1 LKYVDPTTGQN
12 QTCTNPCPLSTDSSI
27 LYQDFLFDGPV
38 AITGVQIKLASFTG
52 DGPGLHILQLL
63 SSGAFASSITDNNV
77 QSCFAPNPSNSTQTG
92 QWTAKVAKTDIAG
105 TVQTVLVSTVAVGT
119 PAASG
124 PVFTWIPYV
133 SAAGNYDINLLVPGC
148 ANLQDC
154 ALRTSVKVTVFPGEG
169 LAPFITTVSQQNQ
182 NDATTLLYSGPILPS
197 SPNFVTTITM
207 SLADAPTGT
216 GQNGQYEIVADRVQL
231 VLTSATATSG
241 STNSSSS
248 TAGLARGFGFLEWPR
263 TSTSSIDGRKF
274 FPNTTLTS
282 LDTLGFDVLSGIGGI
297 TALTSP
303 SLSLNTA
310 AHHPSGIFVGGSFSL
325 TSGSASGSSNIVA
338 FKNGVLAAMANGGL
352 NGEVTSMVLNGDQL
366 FVGGAFKDT
375 TSGSTQGKLSGIA
388 LYDVQQNTWSALGA
402 GVNGVVASIN
412 LLNGQIQIAGNFTK
426 LLSTSSDSGSD
437 AAGFGTWDIKTG
449 SWVNSG
455 GFVAGKMTFVG
466 NGTSSQLIAGS
477 VAASQKFGATGLVM
491 LKNGDQNGPQIAPLS
506 IGLSGSSSPSTSTSL
521 RRRSALPSPSA
532 WISHMKFSHIF
543 TRQSTTTPPAPL
555 SAPLPASAPAVLVGT
570 FWTNSTTSKEV
581 VILGGN
587 FTFIGTGSSSVSE
600 GVAIYDSESSTIHG
614 LVGPQVNGTVRA
626 LYVDNNSLYVGGE
639 FTIAGASVN
648 GLALYDLSKNEWD
661 LDGLQS
667 LQPSSGSTVVVRSIS
682 TSTSKPTTLIV
693 AGSFAQAGSLRC
705 QGICSFDTSSK
716 QWNALG
722 NGIQGEVAHV
732 VYGGVCVTALSFI
745 ICKLICFFLL
755 LRMTKLLLLLPG
767 PLRSL
772 ITLLPTLPNSVSKM
786 LHGRL
791 WDLVQTF
798 QDPYLPLR

>member
-1 LKYVDPTTGQN
+1 MKYVDPTTNQN

-27 LYQDFLFDGPV
+27 LYQDFLFDGPL
-38 AITGVQIKLASFTG
+38 AITGVQIKLTSFTG

-63 SSGAFASSITDNNV
+63 SSGAFASSIIDNNV
-77 QSCFAPNPSNSTQTG
+77 QSCFAPNPSNTTQTG
-92 QWTAKVAKTDIAG
+92 QWIAKVAKTDIPG

-154 ALRTSVKVTVFPGEG
+154 ASRTSVKVTVFPGEG
-169 LAPFITTVSQQNQ
+169 LAPFITTVSQENQ
-182 NDATTLLYSGPILPS
+182 NDVTTLLYSGPILPS
-197 SPNFVTTITM
+197 SPNFVATITM

-231 VLTSATATSG
+231 VLTSAIATSG
-241 STNSSSS
+241 STNGSSS

-274 FPNTTLTS
+274 FPNTTLTAS
-282 LDTLGFDVLSGIGGI
+282 DNLAFDILSGLGGV

-303 SLSLNTA
+303 SLGLNTA
-310 AHHPSGIFVGGSFSL
+310 VHHPSGIFVGGSFSL

-338 FKNGVLAAMANGGL
+338 FKNGALAAMANGGL
-352 NGEVTSMVLNGDQL
+352 NGGVTSMVLNGNQL

-388 LYDVQQNTWSALGA
+388 LYDIQQNTWSALGG
-402 GVNGVVASIN
+402 GVNGVVTSIG
-412 LLNGQIQIAGNFTK
+412 LLSGQIQIAGNFTK
-426 LLSTSSDSGSD
+426 LFSTSSDSGFD
-437 AAGFGTWDIKTG
+437 VAGFGTWDIKTR

-455 GFVAGKMTFVG
+455 GFVVGKMTFVG
-466 NGTSSQLIAGS
+466 NGTSSQFIAGN
-477 VAASQKFGATGLVM
+477 VAASKKFGATGLVM
-491 LKNGDQNGPQIAPLS
+491 LKNGDEDGPQIAPLS
-506 IGLSGSSSPSTSTSL
+506 IGLSGSVSPSTSTSL
-521 RRRSALPSPSA
+521 RRRSTLPSPSA
-532 WISHMKFSHIF
+532 WISHMKFSRIF
-543 TRQSTTTPPAPL
+543 ARQSTTSQQTL
-555 SAPLPASAPAVLVGT
+555 SAPLPAPAPAVLVGT
-570 FWTNSTTSKEV
+570 FWTNNTSSKEV
-581 VILGGN
+581 AILGGN
-587 FTFIGTGSSSVSE
+587 FTFTGTDASVSE
-600 GVAIYDSESSTIHG
+600 GVAIYDLDSSTIHG

-626 LYVDNNSLYVGGE
+626 LYVDDNSLYVGGE

-648 GLALYDLSKNEWD
+648 GLALYDLSKNQWD
-661 LDGLQS
+661 LNGLQS

-682 TSTSKPTTLIV
+682 KSTSKPTTLIV

-732 VYGGVCVTALSFI
+732 VYAGVCAATLPFI
-745 ICKLICFFLL
+745 ICKLNVFCLA
-755 LRMTKLLLLLPG
+755 
-767 PLRSL
+767 
-772 ITLLPTLPNSVSKM
+772 
-786 LHGRL
+786 
-791 WDLVQTF
+791 
-798 QDPYLPLR
+798 

>member
-1 LKYVDPTTGQN
+1 MKYVDPTTGQN
-12 QTCTNPCPLSTDSSI
+12 QTCSNPCPLSTDSSI

-38 AITGVQIKLASFTG
+38 DITGVQIKLASFTG

-77 QSCFAPNPSNSTQTG
+77 QSCFAPNPSNTTQTG
-92 QWTAKVAKTDIAG
+92 QWIAKVAKTDIAG

-169 LAPFITTVSQQNQ
+169 LAPFITTVSQQTQ
-182 NDATTLLYSGPILPS
+182 NDVTTLLYSGPILPS
-197 SPNFVTTITM
+197 SPNFVTTVTM

-216 GQNGQYEIVADRVQL
+216 GENGQYEIVADRVQL
-231 VLTSATATSG
+231 VLTSATATSN

-248 TAGLARGFGFLEWPR
+248 TVGLARGFGFLEWPR
-263 TSTSSIDGRKF
+263 SSTSSIDGRKF

-338 FKNGVLAAMANGGL
+338 FKSGALAAMADGGL
-352 NGEVTSMVLNGDQL
+352 NGEVTSMVLYGDQL

-388 LYDVQQNTWSALGA
+388 LYNVQQNTWSALGA

-412 LLNGQIQIAGNFTK
+412 LLNGQIQVAGNFTK
-426 LLSTSSDSGSD
+426 LLSSSDSGSD

-455 GFVAGKMTFVG
+455 GFVVGKMTFVG
-466 NGTSSQLIAGS
+466 NGTSSQLIAGN

-491 LKNGDQNGPQIAPLS
+491 LKNGDDGPQIAPLS
-506 IGLSGSSSPSTSTSL
+506 IGLSGSVPSTSTPL
-521 RRRSALPSPSA
+521 RRRSTLPSPSA

-543 TRQSTTTPPAPL
+543 ARQSTTGQQAPL

-570 FWTNSTTSKEV
+570 FWTNNTSSKEV
-581 VILGGN
+581 VIVGGN
-587 FTFIGTGSSSVSE
+587 FTFTGTGSSSVSE
-600 GVAIYDSESSTIHG
+600 GVAIYDPDSSTIHG
-614 LVGPQVNGTVRA
+614 LVGPQINGTVRA
-626 LYVDNNSLYVGGE
+626 LYVDDNSLYVGGE

-661 LDGLQS
+661 LEGLQS

-705 QGICSFDTSSK
+705 QGICRFDTSSK
-716 QWNALG
+716 QWNTLG

-732 VYGGVCVTALSFI
+732 VYGGVCVTTLSFI
-745 ICKLICFFLL
+745 ICNLICFFF
-755 LRMTKLLLLLPG
+755 
-767 PLRSL
+767 
-772 ITLLPTLPNSVSKM
+772 VA
-786 LHGRL
+786 
-791 WDLVQTF
+791 
-798 QDPYLPLR
+798 

>member
-12 QTCTNPCPLSTDSSI
+12 QTCSNPCPLSTDSSI

-38 AITGVQIKLASFTG
+38 DITGIQIKLASFTG

-77 QSCFAPNPSNSTQTG
+77 QSCFAPNPSNTTQTG
-92 QWTAKVAKTDIAG
+92 QWIAKVAKTDIAG

-169 LAPFITTVSQQNQ
+169 LAPFITTVSQQTQ
-182 NDATTLLYSGPILPS
+182 NDVTTLLYSGPILPS
-197 SPNFVTTITM
+197 SPNFVTTVTM

-216 GQNGQYEIVADRVQL
+216 GENGQYEIVADRVQL
-231 VLTSATATSG
+231 VLTSATATSN

-248 TAGLARGFGFLEWPR
+248 TVGLARGFGFLEWPR

-338 FKNGVLAAMANGGL
+338 FKSGALAAMADGGL
-352 NGEVTSMVLNGDQL
+352 NGEVTSMVLYGDQL

-388 LYDVQQNTWSALGA
+388 LYNVQQNTWSALGA

-412 LLNGQIQIAGNFTK
+412 LLNGQIQVAGNFTK
-426 LLSTSSDSGSD
+426 LLSSSDSGSD

-455 GFVAGKMTFVG
+455 GFVVGKMTFVG
-466 NGTSSQLIAGS
+466 NGTSSQLIAGN

-491 LKNGDQNGPQIAPLS
+491 LKNGDDGPQIAPLS
-506 IGLSGSSSPSTSTSL
+506 IGLSGSVPSTSTPL
-521 RRRSALPSPSA
+521 RRRSTLPSPSA

-543 TRQSTTTPPAPL
+543 ARQSTTGQQAPL

-570 FWTNSTTSKEV
+570 FWTNNTSSKEV
-581 VILGGN
+581 VIVGGN
-587 FTFIGTGSSSVSE
+587 FTFTGTGSSSVSE
-600 GVAIYDSESSTIHG
+600 GVAIYDPDSSTIHG
-614 LVGPQVNGTVRA
+614 LVGPQINGTVRA
-626 LYVDNNSLYVGGE
+626 LYVDDNSLYVGGE

-661 LDGLQS
+661 LEGLQS

-705 QGICSFDTSSK
+705 QGICGFDTSSK
-716 QWNALG
+716 QWNPLG

-732 VYGGVCVTALSFI
+732 VYGGVCVTILSFI
-745 ICKLICFFLL
+745 ICNLICFFF
-755 LRMTKLLLLLPG
+755 
-767 PLRSL
+767 
-772 ITLLPTLPNSVSKM
+772 VA
-786 LHGRL
+786 
-791 WDLVQTF
+791 
-798 QDPYLPLR
+798 

>member
-1 LKYVDPTTGQN
+1 MKYVDPTTGQN
-12 QTCTNPCPLSTDSSI
+12 QTCSNPCPLSTDSSI

-38 AITGVQIKLASFTG
+38 DITGIQIKLASFTG

-77 QSCFAPNPSNSTQTG
+77 QSCFAPNPSNTTQTG
-92 QWTAKVAKTDIAG
+92 QWIAKVAKTDIAG

-169 LAPFITTVSQQNQ
+169 LAPFITTVSQQTQ
-182 NDATTLLYSGPILPS
+182 NDVTTLLYSGPILPS
-197 SPNFVTTITM
+197 SPNFVTTVTM

-216 GQNGQYEIVADRVQL
+216 GENGQYEIVADRVQL
-231 VLTSATATSG
+231 VLTSATATSN

-248 TAGLARGFGFLEWPR
+248 TVGLARGFGFLEWPR

-338 FKNGVLAAMANGGL
+338 FKSGALAAMADGGL
-352 NGEVTSMVLNGDQL
+352 NGEVTSMVLYGDQL

-388 LYDVQQNTWSALGA
+388 LYNVQQNTWSALGA

-412 LLNGQIQIAGNFTK
+412 LLNGQIQVAGNFTK
-426 LLSTSSDSGSD
+426 LLSSSDSESD

-455 GFVAGKMTFVG
+455 GFVVGKMTFVG
-466 NGTSSQLIAGS
+466 NGTSSQLIAGN

-491 LKNGDQNGPQIAPLS
+491 LKNGDDGPQIAPLS
-506 IGLSGSSSPSTSTSL
+506 IGLSGSVPSTSTPL
-521 RRRSALPSPSA
+521 RRRSTLPSPSA

-543 TRQSTTTPPAPL
+543 ARQSTTGQQAPL

-570 FWTNSTTSKEV
+570 FWTNNTSSKEV
-581 VILGGN
+581 VIVGGN
-587 FTFIGTGSSSVSE
+587 FTFTGTGSSSVSE
-600 GVAIYDSESSTIHG
+600 GVAIYDPDSSTIHG
-614 LVGPQVNGTVRA
+614 LVGPQINGTVRA
-626 LYVDNNSLYVGGE
+626 LYVDDNSLYVGGE

-661 LDGLQS
+661 LEGLQS

-705 QGICSFDTSSK
+705 QGICGFDTSSK
-716 QWNALG
+716 QWNPLG

-732 VYGGVCVTALSFI
+732 VYGGVCVTILSFI
-745 ICKLICFFLL
+745 ICNLICFFF
-755 LRMTKLLLLLPG
+755 
-767 PLRSL
+767 
-772 ITLLPTLPNSVSKM
+772 VA
-786 LHGRL
+786 
-791 WDLVQTF
+791 
-798 QDPYLPLR
+798 

>member
-1 LKYVDPTTGQN
+1 MKYVDPTTGQN
-12 QTCTNPCPLSTDSSI
+12 QTCSNPCPLSTDSSI

-38 AITGVQIKLASFTG
+38 DITGIQIKLASFTG

-77 QSCFAPNPSNSTQTG
+77 QSCFAPNPSNTTQTG
-92 QWTAKVAKTDIAG
+92 QWIAKVAKTDIAG

-169 LAPFITTVSQQNQ
+169 LAPFITTVSQQTQ
-182 NDATTLLYSGPILPS
+182 NDVTTLLYSGPILPS
-197 SPNFVTTITM
+197 SPNFVTTVTM

-216 GQNGQYEIVADRVQL
+216 GENGQYEIVADRVQL
-231 VLTSATATSG
+231 VLTSATATSN

-248 TAGLARGFGFLEWPR
+248 TVGLARGFGFLEWPR

-338 FKNGVLAAMANGGL
+338 FKSGALAAMADGGL
-352 NGEVTSMVLNGDQL
+352 NGEVTSMVLYGDQL

-388 LYDVQQNTWSALGA
+388 LYNVQQNTWSALGA

-412 LLNGQIQIAGNFTK
+412 LLNGQIQVAGNFTK
-426 LLSTSSDSGSD
+426 LLSSSDSGSD

-455 GFVAGKMTFVG
+455 GFVVGKMTFVG
-466 NGTSSQLIAGS
+466 NGTSSQLIAGN

-491 LKNGDQNGPQIAPLS
+491 LKNGDDGPQIAPLS
-506 IGLSGSSSPSTSTSL
+506 IGLSGSVPSTSTPL
-521 RRRSALPSPSA
+521 RRRSTLPSPSA

-543 TRQSTTTPPAPL
+543 ARQSTTGQQAPL

-570 FWTNSTTSKEV
+570 FWTNNTSSKEV
-581 VILGGN
+581 VIVGGN
-587 FTFIGTGSSSVSE
+587 FTFTGTGSSSVSE
-600 GVAIYDSESSTIHG
+600 GVAIYDPDSSTIHG
-614 LVGPQVNGTVRA
+614 LVGPQINGTVRA
-626 LYVDNNSLYVGGE
+626 LYVDDNSLYVGGE

-661 LDGLQS
+661 LEGLQS

-705 QGICSFDTSSK
+705 QGICGFDTSSK
-716 QWNALG
+716 QWNPLG

-732 VYGGVCVTALSFI
+732 VYGGVCVTILSFI
-745 ICKLICFFLL
+745 ICNLICFFF
-755 LRMTKLLLLLPG
+755 
-767 PLRSL
+767 
-772 ITLLPTLPNSVSKM
+772 VA
-786 LHGRL
+786 
-791 WDLVQTF
+791 
-798 QDPYLPLR
+798 

>member
-1 LKYVDPTTGQN
+1 M
-12 QTCTNPCPLSTDSSI
+12 
-27 LYQDFLFDGPV
+27 
-38 AITGVQIKLASFTG
+38 QIKLASFTG

-63 SSGAFASSITDNNV
+63 SSGAFASSIADNNV
-77 QSCFAPNPSNSTQTG
+77 QSCFAPNPSNTTQTG
-92 QWTAKVAKTDIAG
+92 QWIAKVAKTDIPG

-119 PAASG
+119 PASSG

-154 ALRTSVKVTVFPGEG
+154 ALRTSVKVTVFPGQG

-182 NDATTLLYSGPILPS
+182 NDVTTLLYSGPILPS

-241 STNSSSS
+241 STNGSSN

-282 LDTLGFDVLSGIGGI
+282 LDSLAFNVLAGLGGV

-303 SLSLNTA
+303 SLGLNTA

-338 FKNGVLAAMANGGL
+338 FKNGALAAMAGGGL

-402 GVNGVVASIN
+402 GVNGVVASIG

-455 GFVAGKMTFVG
+455 GFVVGKMTFVG
-466 NGTSSQLIAGS
+466 NGTSSQLIAGN
-477 VAASQKFGATGLVM
+477 VAASQRFGATGMVM
-491 LKNGDQNGPQIAPLS
+491 LKNGDKDGPQIAPLS
-506 IGLSGSSSPSTSTSL
+506 VGLSGSVSPSTSTPL
-521 RRRSALPSPSA
+521 RRRSPLPSPSG

-543 TRQSTTTPPAPL
+543 ARQSTTSQQIPL

-570 FWTNSTTSKEV
+570 FWTNSTSSKEV

-587 FTFIGTGSSSVSE
+587 FTFTGTGSSSVLE
-600 GVAIYDSESSTIHG
+600 GVAIYDPDSSTIHG
-614 LVGPQVNGTVRA
+614 LVGPQINGTVRA
-626 LYVDNNSLYVGGE
+626 LYVDDNSLYVGGE
-639 FTIAGASVN
+639 FTIAGASVD

-661 LDGLQS
+661 FNGLQS
-667 LQPSSGSTVVVRSIS
+667 LQASSGSTVVVRSIS
-682 TSTSKPTTLIV
+682 KSTSKPTTLIV

-732 VYGGVCVTALSFI
+732 VYAGVCVPTLSFI

-755 LRMTKLLLLLPG
+755 PRMTKLLLLLPD

-772 ITLLPTLPNSVSKM
+772 TTLPPTLPSSVSKM

>member
-12 QTCTNPCPLSTDSSI
+12 QTCSNPCPLSTDSSI

-38 AITGVQIKLASFTG
+38 DITGVQIKLASFTG

-77 QSCFAPNPSNSTQTG
+77 QSCFAPNPSNTTQTG
-92 QWTAKVAKTDIAG
+92 QWIAKVAKTDIAG

-169 LAPFITTVSQQNQ
+169 LAPFITTVSQQTQ
-182 NDATTLLYSGPILPS
+182 NDVTTLLYSGPILPS
-197 SPNFVTTITM
+197 SPNFVTTVTM

-216 GQNGQYEIVADRVQL
+216 GENGQYEIVADRVQL
-231 VLTSATATSG
+231 VLTSATATSN

-248 TAGLARGFGFLEWPR
+248 TVGLARGFGFLEWPR
-263 TSTSSIDGRKF
+263 SSTSSIDGRKF

-303 SLSLNTA
+303 LLSLNTA

-338 FKNGVLAAMANGGL
+338 FKSGALAAMADGGL
-352 NGEVTSMVLNGDQL
+352 NGEVTSMVLYGDQL

-388 LYDVQQNTWSALGA
+388 LYNVQQNTWSALGA

-412 LLNGQIQIAGNFTK
+412 LLNGQIQVAGNFTK
-426 LLSTSSDSGSD
+426 LLSSSDSGSD

-455 GFVAGKMTFVG
+455 GFVVGKMTFVG
-466 NGTSSQLIAGS
+466 NGTSSQLIAGN

-491 LKNGDQNGPQIAPLS
+491 LKNGDDGPQIAPLS
-506 IGLSGSSSPSTSTSL
+506 IGLSGSVPSTSTPL
-521 RRRSALPSPSA
+521 RRRSTLPSPSA

-543 TRQSTTTPPAPL
+543 ARQSTTGQQAPL

-570 FWTNSTTSKEV
+570 FWTNNTSSKEV
-581 VILGGN
+581 VIVGGN
-587 FTFIGTGSSSVSE
+587 FTFTGTGSSSVSE
-600 GVAIYDSESSTIHG
+600 GVAIYDPDSSTIHG
-614 LVGPQVNGTVRA
+614 LVGPQINGTVRA
-626 LYVDNNSLYVGGE
+626 LYVDDNSLYVGGE

-661 LDGLQS
+661 LEGLQS

-705 QGICSFDTSSK
+705 QGICRFDTSSK
-716 QWNALG
+716 QWNTLG

-732 VYGGVCVTALSFI
+732 VYGGVCVTTLSFI
-745 ICKLICFFLL
+745 ICNLICFFF
-755 LRMTKLLLLLPG
+755 
-767 PLRSL
+767 
-772 ITLLPTLPNSVSKM
+772 VA
-786 LHGRL
+786 
-791 WDLVQTF
+791 
-798 QDPYLPLR
+798 